1 MRPLL
6 RRAACRAAA
15 RPRHVHDTSPVG
27 TRWGGSGPPASP
39 ALSIARRA
47 PSSATPFGASVAQQK
62 RQLSLHQTR
71 LCSGHSLGGSDEN
84 KKEKEKETGSHT
96 VLRPLAR
103 RVRRRRLL
111 GRAGLRH
118 GGRSRVRVRPADR
131 QARTALCTTLRHH
144 WCDRR
149 RGRLM
154 AESPSRGAMMSVRA
168 SPEAARRAVHEAG
181 VAGRAAVACLNGPAS
196 VGCCGEYAA
205 GYTLFCSCGPP
216 LPAVRS

>member
-1 MRPLL
+1 MHVGTPSSPSL
-6 RRAACRAAA
+6 RSSAASAASGRLPGRGTPTT
-15 RPRHVHDTSPVG
+15 RPRHVPRRYALGRLWAACEPGAKYCTPCAVVG
-27 TRWGGSGPPASP
+27 HAVRSV
-39 ALSIARRA
+39 RRA
-47 PSSATPFGASVAQQK
+47 A
-62 RQLSLHQTR
+62 
-71 LCSGHSLGGSDEN
+71 
-84 KKEKEKETGSHT
+84 KETAVPPPDEA

-103 RVRRRRLL
+103 RVRRCRLL

-196 VGCCGEYAA
+196 VGCCGEYGRRLHAFLLMRPAPA
-205 GYTLFCSCGPP
+205 GC
-216 LPAVRS
+216 